1 MSLRSGG
8 RVHRMSGLSLPE
20 LMVALVISLLVMGGV
35 LQIFVSNRQSFR
47 VETNLGRIQEN
58 SRYALELLSR
68 VVRMTG
74 YQGDGANQW
83 VLGPMTAANGGVV
96 PLAGTEDDVNNS
108 DTVTVIYQGTGD
120 GLNKDCHGN
129 AVAAT
134 TTVWNRFSLSAND
147 ELQCGVS
154 TDSGATWNTLVLVDG
169 VEALHVLYGEDTDND
184 DSANRYVSAPN
195 VTDMDTVMSLRIGL
209 LLVSQADALALATG
223 AATTGLLNEVVNH
236 GADRRLR
243 RVVFT
248 TVNLRNH
255 L

>member
-1 MSLRSGG
+1 MSCRFQG
-8 RVHRMSGLSLPE
+8 RAFRMGGLSLPE

-35 LQIFVSNRQSFR
+35 MQIFVSNRQSFR
-47 VETNLGRIQEN
+47 VETNLGRVQEN
-58 SRYALELLSR
+58 SRYALEQLSR

-74 YQGDGANQW
+74 YQGNSANQW
-83 VLGPMTAANGGVV
+83 VLGPLTAANGGVV

-108 DTVTVIYQGTGD
+108 DTFTLIYRGTDD
-120 GLNKDCHGN
+120 GLIKDCHGN
-129 AVAAT
+129 AVAAA

-154 TDSGATWNTLVLVDG
+154 TDAGTNWTTLVLVDG

-195 VTDMDTVMSLRIGL
+195 VADMDTVVSLRVGL
-209 LLVSQADALALATG
+209 LLVTQDDALALATG
-223 AATTGLLNEVVNH
+223 GATTGLLNEIVNH

-248 TVNLRNH
+248 TINLRNH